1 MDDHSLDSLFCTQVW
16 VEWFDDSSSISLVEL
31 SSVKSLEEGIKTKNK
46 KKQSKKLD
54 IAIAE
59 ARKALQA
66 RKKAKRSTKK

>member
-1 MDDHSLDSLFCTQVW
+1 M
-16 VEWFDDSSSISLVEL
+16 EWFDDSSSISLVEL